1 MQAAYHD
8 RHHCCQRCRRWGR
21 LHYRDLILL
30 VVTFL
35 KVAAEGIPLLPDAG
49 VVCAGREEFVV
60 SGGGPFVVP
69 GGESVV
75 SGGGGTLVVP
85 RGDRPVV
92 SGGDRSVVS
101 DALSDGGA
109 GGGEG

>member
-49 VVCAGREEFVV
+49 VVCAGRE
-60 SGGGPFVVP
+60 GFVVP

-92 SGGDRSVVS
+92 SGGDRSVVP
-101 DALSDGGA
+101 DALSDGGG